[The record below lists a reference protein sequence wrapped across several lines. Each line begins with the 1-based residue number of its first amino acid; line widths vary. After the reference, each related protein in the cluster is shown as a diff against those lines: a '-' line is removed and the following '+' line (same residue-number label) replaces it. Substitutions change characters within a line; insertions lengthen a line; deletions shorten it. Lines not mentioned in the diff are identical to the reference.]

1 MGIVRSCLALASLY
15 QAKREFDKEK
25 VEHNLNYLFWEC
37 TLKCN
42 LSCRHCGSRCSP
54 YLGRKDDLSGKEVQR
69 IFQEI
74 AEDFSDQDIMVAV
87 TGGEPLVRDD
97 IFKVMEEVAKLG
109 FDWGMVTNGTLITEN
124 VIHQMEK
131 SRMKTISVSID
142 GDSSSHA
149 MLRGSEEVYYR
160 AIKGL
165 SLLLEH
171 AKFLEA
177 VEVIT
182 VVHAKNLHTLGSMYE
197 LLMKMGVEQ
206 WRLLRIDPIGR
217 MKELEEGNL
226 LLSGPQLQELLEFIV
241 SKRAAGDMDVTF
253 EESGFLGMEFEGRV
267 RDHYFHCPAGI
278 STGSILHD
286 GAIGAC
292 PSLERHLVQGDAKAE
307 RFSEVWNIRFQ
318 QYRDR
323 ESTRRKGACA
333 KCRWW
338 AYCEGGSLH
347 LWDWVEEEPRAC
359 HYQSMRTRSL

>member
-1 MGIVRSCLALASLY
+1 
-15 QAKREFDKEK
+15 
-25 VEHNLNYLFWEC
+25 
-37 TLKCN
+37 
-42 LSCRHCGSRCSP
+42 
-54 YLGRKDDLSGKEVQR
+54 VQR

-253 EESGFLGMEFEGRV
+253 EESGFLV
-267 RDHYFHCPAGI
+267 LCPTIKHARLLPV
-278 STGSILHD
+278 SD
-286 GAIGAC
+286 
-292 PSLERHLVQGDAKAE
+292 SL
-307 RFSEVWNIRFQ
+307 S
-318 QYRDR
+318 
-323 ESTRRKGACA
+323 
-333 KCRWW
+333 
-338 AYCEGGSLH
+338 
-347 LWDWVEEEPRAC
+347 
-359 HYQSMRTRSL
+359 